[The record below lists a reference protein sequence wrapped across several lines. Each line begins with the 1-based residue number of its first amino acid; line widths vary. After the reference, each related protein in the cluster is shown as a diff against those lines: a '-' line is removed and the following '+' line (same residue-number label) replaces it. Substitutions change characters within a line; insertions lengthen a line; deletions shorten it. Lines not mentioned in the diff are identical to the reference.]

1 MKSTTKQA
9 STTESSFKTPARAPE
24 RELVPEFRSCTP
36 KKKTERTFL
45 PPQVDVQE
53 VSYLGQKGYTLPK
66 SAFTPDQLDQLK
78 ESLIARPMVMGGMLQ
93 TCPVYPIYRES
104 EKNIYM
110 PRYFGIQH
118 YGPPKECQ
126 LPEGDPIDVPFRG
139 TLRDHQLPA
148 VQAYMD
154 LVQQPHQRHAAGLLE
169 LNCASG
175 KCLGKDET
183 VLMFDGTIKCVQEVR
198 LGDVLMG
205 DDSTPRRVLSLA
217 KGRDV
222 LYRISDPYG
231 GSYVVNRSH
240 ILSLKWVESRY
251 QVNKGDILDVNVL
264 DVLRYPKTYRGL
276 LSPLRGFRVPI
287 EFPAVSVPM
296 DPYMIGYMFGGSSKD
311 EPTKSID
318 GVKRVEPLC
327 GSERF
332 LDSLSRIP
340 EGNPTT
346 NDLRSCPTSFV
357 VNDAAVLLYLHYL
370 LRTKYVH
377 AHLEYTGEENKYR
390 MVSFDSTTKEE
401 PWYRVLGGRKASYML
416 PHCYKC
422 NHQEIRYK
430 VLAGI
435 LDSIGTYD
443 TLRNRYVIS
452 SDDARLMRDVTYIA
466 RSLGFLVKDP
476 SRRPPKPVLGSKNVP
491 EEEYSLK
498 HNMSIQGPHL
508 SRIPVLCARNKP
520 RIQKILVNDGRCLTY
535 RIKITKEEERGEYYG
550 FVLDGNCRFVLGDF
564 TVTHN
569 TVMSLNLISQL
580 RTKTLIVVNKEFLLN
595 QWMERIQ
602 EFLPTARVGRIQGPV
617 IDIDQKDIVIG
628 MLQSSSMKKYPSSTF
643 DSFGLTVVDE
653 VHHISS
659 EVFSS
664 ALFKIVTKYMLGLSA
679 TMERK
684 DGTTNVIKMFLG
696 EVTYKGVSDEQHQV
710 LVRAIEYRSPDVA
723 FQETEYDFRGNPQYS
738 KMIVKLCDYG
748 PRSDFIVRVLE
759 DLIQENGQKQIMIL
773 GHNRSLLTYVHDAIV
788 RRGFA
793 TVG

>member
-346 NDLRSCPTSFV
+346 NDLRS
-357 VNDAAVLLYLHYL
+357 
-370 LRTKYVH
+370 
-377 AHLEYTGEENKYR
+377 
-390 MVSFDSTTKEE
+390 STDF
-401 PWYRVLGGRKASYML
+401 GG
-416 PHCYKC
+416 
-422 NHQEIRYK
+422 
-430 VLAGI
+430 
-435 LDSIGTYD
+435 
-443 TLRNRYVIS
+443 
-452 SDDARLMRDVTYIA
+452 
-466 RSLGFLVKDP
+466 
-476 SRRPPKPVLGSKNVP
+476 
-491 EEEYSLK
+491 
-498 HNMSIQGPHL
+498 
-508 SRIPVLCARNKP
+508 
-520 RIQKILVNDGRCLTY
+520 
-535 RIKITKEEERGEYYG
+535 
-550 FVLDGNCRFVLGDF
+550 
-564 TVTHN
+564 
-569 TVMSLNLISQL
+569 
-580 RTKTLIVVNKEFLLN
+580 
-595 QWMERIQ
+595 
-602 EFLPTARVGRIQGPV
+602 
-617 IDIDQKDIVIG
+617 
-628 MLQSSSMKKYPSSTF
+628 
-643 DSFGLTVVDE
+643 
-653 VHHISS
+653 
-659 EVFSS
+659 VFSFHS
-664 ALFKIVTKYMLGLSA
+664 LESTWSMYYHLPQDKNWTLLSYVPIMEKIDTVEKLIA
-679 TMERK
+679 VNECIP
-684 DGTTNVIKMFLG
+684 DNVIKYCMLFVMKEGITPMWEDINNRTGGCFSYKVINRVVPAVWRELMYLLG
-696 EVTYKGVSDEQHQV
+696 GNV
-710 LVRAIEYRSPDVA
+710 LTINPEHMNFVNGITISPKKN
-723 FQETEYDFRGNPQYS
+723 FS
-738 KMIVKLCDYG
+738 IVKIWMLDCSLQD
-748 PRSDFIVRVLE
+748 PACIKPILNLVK
-759 DLIQENGQKQIMIL
+759 NGCMFRK
-773 GHNRSLLTYVHDAIV
+773 HEPE
-788 RRGFA
+788 F
-793 TVG
+793 